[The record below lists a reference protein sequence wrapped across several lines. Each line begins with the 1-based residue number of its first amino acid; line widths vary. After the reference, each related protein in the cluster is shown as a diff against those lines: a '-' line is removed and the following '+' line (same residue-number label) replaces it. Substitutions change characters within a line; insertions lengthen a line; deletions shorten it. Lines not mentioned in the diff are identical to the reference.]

1 MSVSLMLVNGPRT
14 GNASS
19 GGGLASPLSPD
30 GHDHPP
36 WREALGRG
44 RHETTL
50 PCAHDADWGLR
61 TQLYTEICQ
70 TQALYAGFASRTA
83 ISHKVLKHVP
93 VSLIRDLF
101 LEFSAKTG
109 FGACELS
116 KDDLDAVTLDKAK
129 GGGVKEGKE
138 FFLMRLVQIIVSATG
153 NEQLSRDMPAKKL
166 LTDVIL
172 RHHLLREL
180 YRAAFSSAV
189 VARSGY

>member
-14 GNASS
+14 GSASS
-19 GGGLASPLSPD
+19 GGGLASRLSPD

-70 TQALYAGFASRTA
+70 TQALYAGFASRMA

-116 KDDLDAVTLDKAK
+116 KDDLDAVTSDKAR
-129 GGGVKEGKE
+129 EGKE
-138 FFLMRLVQIIVSATG
+138 IFLMRLVQIIVSATG

-180 YRAAFSSAV
+180 YRAAVSSAV